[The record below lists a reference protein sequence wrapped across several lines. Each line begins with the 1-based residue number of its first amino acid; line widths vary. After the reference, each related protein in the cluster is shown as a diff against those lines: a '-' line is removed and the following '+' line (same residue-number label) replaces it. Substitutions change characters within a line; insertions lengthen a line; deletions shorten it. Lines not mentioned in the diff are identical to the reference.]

1 MSLTDS
7 PATLLR
13 TSCCVTVRKRLA
25 SLLDLM
31 IFFNAVRN
39 DRRMEEEE
47 EQEQEEGRK
56 QGRGT

>member
-13 TSCCVTVRKRLA
+13 TSRCVTVRKRLA
-25 SLLDLM
+25 SSLDLM
-31 IFFNAVRN
+31 IFFNCVCN

-47 EQEQEEGRK
+47 EEGGK
-56 QGRGT
+56 QGTGT